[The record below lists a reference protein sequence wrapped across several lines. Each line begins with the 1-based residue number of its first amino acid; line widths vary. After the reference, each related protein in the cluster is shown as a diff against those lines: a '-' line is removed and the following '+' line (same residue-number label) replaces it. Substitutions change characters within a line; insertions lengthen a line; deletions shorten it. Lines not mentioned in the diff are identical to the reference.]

1 MLSIFLLNLFM
12 KKDRFF
18 FYLHCLVKC
27 EYCALHG
34 TLPYHTFTSDHNL
47 PQKSAIFTPP
57 CFFLLFRDCLARVI
71 FPPSIDNTMQPY
83 SKVEF
88 HDASVIVIAESA
100 ENCHV
105 SVGLYFARRV
115 SLCLLKFSLFSL
127 GLAGLAPFSIAS
139 DLSCLY
145 IYLV

>member
-1 MLSIFLLNLFM
+1 MISCKIISTLNNIYLMLSIFLLNLFM
-12 KKDRFF
+12 KEDRFF
-18 FYLHCLVKC
+18 FYLHCLMKC

-88 HDASVIVIAESA
+88 HDASVIVIAEVLKTA
-100 ENCHV
+100 MLAWV
-105 SVGLYFARRV
+105 FILRV
-115 SLCLLKFSLFSL
+115 
-127 GLAGLAPFSIAS
+127 A
-139 DLSCLY
+139 
-145 IYLV
+145 